1 MIEKLTDAE
10 CPRAKGNDEF
20 DETSFL
26 LEQEHWAGDRD
37 NGWYQITDHVLF
49 RFQRDNYPVPRGEVE
64 LWYYRGRIVLDM
76 DNHPVKKYSNI
87 PACCSSD
94 MEGWLMEA
102 ISRLD
107 GRITQADFR
116 ARMVCIFR
124 TYTPYILEFRN
135 TILLGECKQ

>member
-1 MIEKLTDAE
+1 MD
-10 CPRAKGNDEF
+10 
-20 DETSFL
+20 
-26 LEQEHWAGDRD
+26 QQYWAPDRE
-37 NGWYQITDHVLF
+37 NGWYQIKDHVLF
-49 RFQRDNYPVPRGEVE
+49 RFQRDGYPVPQGEVE
-64 LWYYRGRIVLDM
+64 IWYYQGRIVLDM

-124 TYTPYILEFRN
+124 NYAPQFSDFGFSN
-135 TILLGECKQ
+135 LLGECKYCICYAARLLCYESRC